1 MSSTK
6 SWSVR
11 YVFQI
16 SILLDGS
23 EKRPH
28 LVSGNTPNKPRE
40 KQAREAQGNAD
51 DGTSEE
57 RPARRTLA
65 FHGKSSPSQKVLCL
79 SLLNEYSQQ
88 SSCLHSRKYVV
99 SFKKYTDLDPCFY
112 LCFKAS
118 RRILQKAKLVR
129 SPKSP
134 KQLTSPKSKTVVAVT
149 WEKSKEAAL
158 VQFIV
163 LFGELKKGKWPT
175 FGSKHN
181 YWEKAA
187 NFIQETTRKN
197 YKRSSKFFA
206 LLFSKIHPVVGYY

>member
-1 MSSTK
+1 MFFRYQSLWMDQK
-6 SWSVR
+6 SVH
-11 YVFQI
+11 
-16 SILLDGS
+16 ILFREILQ
-23 EKRPH
+23 
-28 LVSGNTPNKPRE
+28 PRE
-40 KQAREAQGNAD
+40 KRAREAQGNAD

-65 FHGKSSPSQKVLCL
+65 FHGKSSPPQKVLCL

-88 SSCLHSRKYVV
+88 FSCLHSRKYVV

-112 LCFKAS
+112 FCFKAS

-134 KQLTSPKSKTVVAVT
+134 KQLTSPKNKTVVAVT
-149 WEKSKEAAL
+149 WEKSEEVAL
-158 VQFIV
+158 VQFIA
-163 LFGELKKGKWPT
+163 LFGELKKGEWPT
-175 FGSKHN
+175 FGSKHD

-206 LLFSKIHPVVGYY
+206 LHFRSCSWLLLISFKYLIHFPHFL